1 MIAALLLLLAV
12 DSGTRRAPVPLEIA
26 PVEPDS
32 DGPRFSC
39 ARAIGVKRRNDE
51 LRRKLDDA
59 VAKRPPQIAALL
71 VQYRLPSYRVYVS
84 NEASD
89 DVAVLENDEPVARIA
104 VGKRPRGLR
113 FGPDG
118 RLYVAVSGSPRAG
131 PGMRDEDL
139 PPPDR
144 AQDGIAVV
152 DLAHGNALT
161 RLPGGPDPESFDLSR
176 DGKLLFVSN
185 EDASALSV
193 VEIATARILATVK
206 VGAQPEGVT
215 VSPDGALVYVTSEE
229 DSEVD
234 VVDAISWKLVAR
246 PKTAARPRAVVFTP
260 DGSRAFVSAEQGA
273 AVDVIDA
280 RRHIRSGS
288 VHIGGAG
295 TKPMGLAMTRD
306 GSRLFVSTGRGGSV
320 ALIDVAAARLLR
332 TFERIGARP
341 WGLGLSPEGDK
352 LYSANGPSND
362 VSVIDVGSGR
372 VLKRV
377 TVGKSPWGIAVSPR

>member
-1 MIAALLLLLAV
+1 MIAALMLLLAV
-12 DSGTRRAPVPLEIA
+12 D
-26 PVEPDS
+26 
-32 DGPRFSC
+32 
-39 ARAIGVKRRNDE
+39 
-51 LRRKLDDA
+51 
-59 VAKRPPQIAALL
+59 
-71 VQYRLPSYRVYVS
+71 SYRVYVS

-104 VGKRPRGLR
+104 VGKRPRGLKL
-113 FGPDG
+113 GPDG

-152 DLAHGNALT
+152 DLTRGNAVT

-176 DGKLLFVSN
+176 
-185 EDASALSV
+185 DASALSV

-215 VSPDGALVYVTSEE
+215 VSPDGTLVYVTSEE
-229 DSEVD
+229 DGEVD
-234 VVDAISWKLVAR
+234 VVDAISWKLLAR
-246 PKTAARPRAVVFTP
+246 TKTAARPRAVVFTP

-273 AVDVIDA
+273 AVDIIDA
-280 RRHIRSGS
+280 RRHIRAGR
-288 VHIGGAG
+288 VHIGGSG

-320 ALIDVAAARLLR
+320 ALIDVATARVLR

-341 WGLGLSPEGDK
+341 WGLGLSPEGHK

-362 VSVIDVGSGR
+362 VSVIDIESGR

-377 TVGKSPWGIAVSPR
+377 AAGKLPWGIAVSPR